1 MLRTLS
7 SGAMGVAALG
17 AAWAVLRASVIETR
31 CVCRP
36 LSLSHPTSRHHPPP
50 GPAFGRPDD
59 RLLRVIQYSRG
70 ACYRLRG
77 RGVLGAPLS
86 RRTTA
91 ECADA
96 LGQLRQLTTRAIP
109 ACAAIRRS

>member
-7 SGAMGVAALG
+7 SGAG
-17 AAWAVLRASVIETR
+17 AVAVLGVWAMSMASVIETR
-31 CVCRP
+31 CAYRP
-36 LSLSHPTSRHHPPP
+36 LSPSHPTSRHHPPP